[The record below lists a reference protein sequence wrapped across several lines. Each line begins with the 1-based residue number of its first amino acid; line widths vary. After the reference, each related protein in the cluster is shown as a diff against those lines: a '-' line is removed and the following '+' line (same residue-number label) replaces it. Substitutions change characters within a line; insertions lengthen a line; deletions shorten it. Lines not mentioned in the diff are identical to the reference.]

1 MRSFRSALALR
12 VAVQALALS
21 AVVLV
26 GATLLLRAYLLS
38 AVDSSLR
45 GIAEIEGQT
54 GASKTTDAFT
64 FHTGTVPRDADDP
77 RPELTPWAQLLSLDG
92 TPEEWSTN
100 LSAPIPVPSKA
111 VEEGRQGRTS

>member
-54 GASKTTDAFT
+54 GASKTDDNFT
-64 FHTGTVPRDADDP
+64 FHTGSVPRVPDDP
-77 RPELTPWAQLLSLDG
+77 RPDPRDG
-92 TPEEWSTN
+92 QP
-100 LSAPIPVPSKA
+100 SA
-111 VEEGRQGRTS
+111 